1 MKKPLLAVLAL
12 LLHCC
17 SALPPARGERTQLAE
32 GLSLWRDAVAG
43 DAGLPQYVVVLEADP
58 RAGVRFELAA
68 AHLLD
73 GRGLDETSDMAR
85 RSGATAAIN
94 GGFFSKEKQAQ
105 GVFRIAGQD
114 LGAPA
119 AARPAAMALAAG
131 VPQLLRDPNGQFEG
145 VSDVL
150 AAGPMLV
157 VDGAIP
163 AAPKWNADRHPRSA
177 IGTTAD
183 GRILLVVVDGRAKE
197 AAGMTMGELAATML
211 QLGCEQALNLDG
223 GGSTTLWC
231 AGVQGHGIVNHPCDD
246 KRFDAAGERAVA
258 NAVLVFAES
267 TPEPAIS
274 AAEVEARTALDFS
287 LTREALQ
294 AQLER
299 RVRGLLPGELDV
311 LAESGLFDSR
321 TIGGVL
327 RYHRS
332 AVSNLFFRDA
342 AARARRATGETWHR
356 PLLDTDAKT
365 FALRMTLTV
374 ATDAVPAGETIRAWL
389 PFPQRSDRQQVLGDA
404 DADVPDAP
412 MRARFMTKVAEAG
425 APTVFEVACEVECRG
440 VAPPDFDPARV
451 RPCPSTAFTEERPP
465 HLVFSPALR
474 ALAHEIAGDE
484 QNPLVVARR
493 CYDWCADHLTYSYA
507 SEYSTIAAIP
517 EELLATRRGDCGQS
531 TLLFMALCRLHS
543 IPARWQSGWVLAPG
557 HVNMHD
563 WCEIRIE
570 PWGWI
575 PVDVNAAVE
584 LRHADGIDDAEKRR
598 IRDFYFGGVDSWR
611 VVFSRDHGR
620 PLVPAKTSSRS
631 DDVDFQRGEVE
642 WGAPARNVYFDAMD
656 FVLRATLKEAPTGL
670 PATR

>member
-1 MKKPLLAVLAL
+1 MKKPAVAVLVS

-17 SALPPARGERTQLAE
+17 PAQIAPAALGERTPIANGLA
-32 GLSLWRDAVAG
+32 LRRAAVTD
-43 DAGLPQYVVVLEADP
+43 DAGLPQYVVVLEAEP
-58 RAGVRFELAA
+58 RVAGVRFELAPA
-68 AHLLD
+68 PGLYERGID

-85 RSGATAAIN
+85 RSGAAAAIN
-94 GGFFSKEKQAQ
+94 GGFFSKEKQAL
-105 GVFRIAGQD
+105 GAFRIAGQD
-114 LGAPA
+114 LGARES
-119 AARPAAMALAAG
+119 ARPAALALAAG
-131 VPQLLRDPNGQFEG
+131 VPKLLRDPKGLFEG
-145 VSDVL
+145 VRDVL

-157 VDGAIP
+157 QGGAIP
-163 AAPKWNADRHPRSA
+163 KAPKWNDERHPRSA

-183 GRILLVVVDGRAKE
+183 GRILLVAVDGRASE
-197 AAGMTMGELAATML
+197 AAGMTFDELAATML
-211 QLGCEQALNLDG
+211 ALGCEQALNLDG
-223 GGSTTLWC
+223 GGSTTVWY
-231 AGVQGHGIVNHPCDD
+231 AGAPGHGVVNHPCDD

-258 NAVLVFAES
+258 NAVLVFAEPM
-267 TPEPAIS
+267 PEPAVT
-274 AAEVEARTALDFS
+274 AAEIETRTALDFS
-287 LTREALQ
+287 LTRETLQ
-294 AQLER
+294 TQLER
-299 RVRGLLPGELDV
+299 RVRGLQPGELD
-311 LAESGLFDSR
+311 AFAGQGLFDSR
-321 TIGGVL
+321 TVGGVL

-342 AARARRATGETWHR
+342 AARARRAVGKTWRR

-374 ATDAVPAGETIRAWL
+374 AADVVPAGETIRAWL

-440 VAPPDFDPARV
+440 TAPPDLDPARV
-451 RPCPSTAFTEERPP
+451 RPCPSSAFTEERPP
-465 HLVFSPALR
+465 HVVSSPALR
-474 ALAHEIAGDE
+474 ALAQEIAGEE
-484 QNPLVVARR
+484 QNPLVVARA
-493 CYDWCADHLTYSYA
+493 CYDWCADHLSYSYA
-507 SEYSTIAAIP
+507 REYSTIGSIP

-531 TLLFMALCRLHS
+531 TLLFMTLCRQRS

-557 HVNMHD
+557 QVNMHD

-584 LRHADGIDDAEKRR
+584 LNHADGIDDAEKRR

-611 VVFSRDHGR
+611 VVFCRDHGR
-620 PLVPAKTSSRS
+620 PLVPAKASSRS

-656 FVLRATLKEAPTGL
+656 FVLRATLE
-670 PATR
+670 